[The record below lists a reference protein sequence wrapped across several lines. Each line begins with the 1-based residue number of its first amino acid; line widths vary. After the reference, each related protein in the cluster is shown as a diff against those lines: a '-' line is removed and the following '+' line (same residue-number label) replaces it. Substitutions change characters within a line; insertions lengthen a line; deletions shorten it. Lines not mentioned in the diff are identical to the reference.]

1 MKQPEIRVATA
12 SDLKAV
18 GQLLKGLAES
28 LGDPQPYT
36 VDLNAIE
43 HHGFGEF
50 PLFHALI
57 AEQGDAPIGLC
68 LYFPEFSTWRC
79 RSGLYVQDLFVD
91 KNCRGQGLGRA
102 LLTEAMRHASVA
114 WEAAYLR
121 LAVHVLNRDALEFY
135 RRLGF
140 EADPDNRVMMLS
152 DTRFTDL
159 IVKQ

>member
-1 MKQPEIRVATA
+1 MTQPQIRVANA
-12 SDLKAV
+12 NDLNRI
-18 GQLLKGLAES
+18 GELLRGLAES
-28 LGDPQPYT
+28 LGDPQPYH

-43 HHGFGEF
+43 RYGFGKF
-50 PLFHALI
+50 TLYHALI
-57 AEQGDAPIGLC
+57 AEKNATPVGLC

-79 RSGLYVQDLFVD
+79 KSGLYIQDLFVD
-91 KNCRGQGLGRA
+91 KSCRGQGLGRA

-140 EADPDNRVMMLS
+140 EADPDNRVMMLT
-152 DTRFTDL
+152 DTRFTEL
-159 IVKQ
+159 IAN